1 MILAALVC
9 GALLPQLSPWA
20 WLIRWILVV
29 MLFVAF
35 LDVDPATARPV
46 RAHLR
51 LLLVWPV
58 CAGIGWAILRPF
70 GEQAALAGFLVGATP
85 TATAAPVITALLGG
99 QAGFVTVS
107 VLGSNLLGA
116 ILLPLA
122 LTVLPG
128 THAPSGE
135 AGVLVPTLLLIGVPL
150 AAAQALRHLR
160 PATAKLLLRARLW
173 TFPLWVAALAL
184 AASRTSAFLMEHPEV
199 PRSQVV
205 AIFAG
210 SALLCALNFAIGRR
224 AGRPGLELEAGQS
237 IGQKNTMLTLWLGL
251 AAAGPVAAL
260 GPASYVLW
268 HNLWNGWQLSRRGGN
283 AAPESGG
290 SGPDAIRNP

>member
-1 MILAALVC
+1 MIVAALVC
-9 GALLPQLSPWA
+9 GAFLPQLSPWA

-35 LDVDPATARPV
+35 LDVDPGTARPV

-51 LLLVWPV
+51 LLLVWPL
-58 CAGIGWAILRPF
+58 CAGLGWLLLRPF
-70 GEQAALAGFLVGATP
+70 GEQAALAGFLVGGTP

-107 VLGSNLLGA
+107 VLGSNLVGA
-116 ILLPLA
+116 VVLPLA
-122 LTVLPG
+122 LVALPG
-128 THAPSGE
+128 THAPVGE
-135 AGVLVPTLLLIGVPL
+135 GGVLVPTLLLIGAPL
-150 AAAQALRHLR
+150 AAAQALRWLR
-160 PATAKLLLRARLW
+160 PAAARTLLRARLW
-173 TFPLWVAALAL
+173 TFPLWVAALTL
-184 AASRTSAFLMEHPEV
+184 AASRTSAFLQEHPEV
-199 PRSQVV
+199 PRSQVL

-268 HNLWNGWQLSRRGGN
+268 HNLWNGWQLSRHGRN
-283 AAPESGG
+283 AAPEADS
-290 SGPDAIRNP
+290 PDPGDHRGN